1 LAKAIVITGTP
12 GTGKSTIAWLLAE
25 RLGAEVVELGEL
37 AVREGFCSGLDEER
51 STLIVDTDLLAQ
63 RLSELLTARPGG
75 ELLVVVGHYAQH
87 VVPREHLVMA
97 FVLRR
102 HPLELRRV
110 LEARGYRGRKLHEN
124 LLAEVLDVCLV
135 EAVQAY
141 GPELVYELDTTGRG
155 PEEVVE
161 ELLAALRAREGRVGV
176 VDWLGQ
182 LEREGI
188 LEEVIEVGGG

>member
-1 LAKAIVITGTP
+1 MAKAIVITGTP
-12 GTGKSTIAWLLAE
+12 GTGKSTVARLLAE
-25 RLGAEVVELGEL
+25 RLGAELVELGEL

-51 STLIVDTDLLAQ
+51 GTLIVDTDLLAQ
-63 RLSELLTARPGG
+63 RVSELLAAGPSGG
-75 ELLVVVGHYAQH
+75 LLVVVGHYAQH
-87 VVPREHLVMA
+87 VVPREHLLMA

-124 LLAEVLDVCLV
+124 LLAEALDVCLV

-141 GPELVYELDTTGRG
+141 GPELVYELDITGRG
-155 PEEVVE
+155 PEDVLA
-161 ELLAALRAREGRVGV
+161 ELLEALKAREGRVGV

-182 LEREGI
+182 LEQEGT
-188 LEEVIEVGGG
+188 LDEVLKPL